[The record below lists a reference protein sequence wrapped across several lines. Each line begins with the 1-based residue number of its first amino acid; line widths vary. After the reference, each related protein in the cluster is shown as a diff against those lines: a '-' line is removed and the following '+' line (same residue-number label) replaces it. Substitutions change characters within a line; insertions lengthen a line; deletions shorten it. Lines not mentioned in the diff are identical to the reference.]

1 MKRKV
6 IVFVLLFFIVIGL
19 IDTLFIM
26 ISKKSYPGTVTDNP
40 YQKGLNYN
48 DVLNKAA
55 LQELNKY
62 RIETDSS
69 KLPDSKLKYIITL
82 RKSGKYVS
90 DAEVMLNIVRP
101 LGEYKDFQ
109 IMLNNS
115 GNGLYSSE
123 ISFPKEG
130 QWEIRVSIVHNGNS
144 IYHKERVNI
153 EASE

>member
-6 IVFVLLFFIVIGL
+6 IVFVILFFIVIGL
-19 IDTLFIM
+19 IDAFFIL
-26 ISKKSYPGTVTDNP
+26 ISKDSYPGTVTDNP
-40 YQKGLNYN
+40 YQKGLAYN

-62 RIETDSS
+62 RIETGSS
-69 KLPDSKLKYIITL
+69 RLAESKLKYIITL
-82 RKSGKYVS
+82 RKSGTYIS

-144 IYHKERVNI
+144 IYHKERVNV
-153 EASE
+153 EN